1 VGEIAERFAAVRERA
16 VVSYRRAGNM
26 PGEPRIVCVTKMQP
40 LARIVEAIE
49 AGATE
54 LGENYVQEALRKDVF
69 SLRESRHVAVH
80 YIGRMQSN
88 KYNAVL
94 RLFDAVESADQGI
107 LERVRGQ
114 LPTAHPHAQ
123 EFLLEINAG
132 EEEQKGGLSVEQ
144 VRRLADER
152 PPWLSMVSGFMTVV
166 PLQATPE
173 MRATMYESVRDLLGE
188 LVRTAGMSHLKVL
201 SMGTSDDYELALEHG
216 SNMVRVGTAVFG
228 SRSPSAV

>member
-1 VGEIAERFAAVRERA
+1 MGEIAERFAAVRERA

-107 LERVRGQ
+107 LEHVRGQ
-114 LPTAHPHAQ
+114 LPTAHPQAQ

>member
-1 VGEIAERFAAVRERA
+1 
-16 VVSYRRAGNM
+16 M

-107 LERVRGQ
+107 LEHVRGQ
-114 LPTAHPHAQ
+114 LPTAHPQAQ

>member
-1 VGEIAERFAAVRERA
+1 
-16 VVSYRRAGNM
+16 M

-88 KYNAVL
+88 KYNVVL

-114 LPTAHPHAQ
+114 LPTAHLQAQ

-228 SRSPSAV
+228 PRSPSVV